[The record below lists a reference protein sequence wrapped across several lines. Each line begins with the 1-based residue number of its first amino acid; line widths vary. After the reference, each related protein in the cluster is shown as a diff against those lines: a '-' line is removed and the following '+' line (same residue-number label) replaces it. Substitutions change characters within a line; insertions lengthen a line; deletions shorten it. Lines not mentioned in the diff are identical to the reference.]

1 MFFFFFINPTYFLD
15 RDEFKERWPDLVT
28 EISERDRSVIIVEGG
43 KPTAELTR
51 YVEIPSPILGAFKDI
66 EIVGDIEG
74 PMPVEWYTD
83 PEVQRD
89 EDWTI
94 DGPMPASWFVDQD
107 EDKLREH
114 QTSEKVDVSLLHRH
128 KVLTLDTEEF
138 TAQLEEIVAAV
149 SESEHGRVIIFDD
162 KKPIVEITVASEI
175 SGQNRQML
183 RRMPGGE
190 QFWN

>member
-1 MFFFFFINPTYFLD
+1 
-15 RDEFKERWPDLVT
+15 
-28 EISERDRSVIIVEGG
+28 
-43 KPTAELTR
+43 
-51 YVEIPSPILGAFKDI
+51 
-66 EIVGDIEG
+66 
-74 PMPVEWYTD
+74 MPVEWYTD

-162 KKPIVEITVASEI
+162 KKPIVQITVASEI